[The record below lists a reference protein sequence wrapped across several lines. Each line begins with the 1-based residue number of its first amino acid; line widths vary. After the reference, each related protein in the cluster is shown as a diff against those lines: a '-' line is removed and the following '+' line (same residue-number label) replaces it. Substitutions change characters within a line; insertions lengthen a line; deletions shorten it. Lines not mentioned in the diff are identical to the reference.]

1 MWLYGFIDL
10 LVLGA
15 CILQIAL
22 QIKTEKA
29 ETNVVLGSDGLLADD
44 FWFLNGAK
52 IRELL
57 CLQRLISSQ
66 AVKVLYA
73 LLYVKSQ
80 RRSRFPNRRWRSGYT
95 ISIPSIILNLLTCI
109 LFSVFI
115 FLEVIAWLLESF
127 WYCRFR
133 ILQLVIEWLLLPCFL
148 PWFWW

>member
-57 CLQRLISSQ
+57 CLRRLISSQ

-80 RRSRFPNRRWRSGYT
+80 RRSRFPNRRWRSGY
-95 ISIPSIILNLLTCI
+95 ISILSIILNLILTCI

-127 WYCRFR
+127 WYCQFR